1 MKVTIAYRR
10 ETSFGFAES
19 KKDKA
24 KFRINV
30 ENATKEAV
38 SPFQAK
44 LIRIPR
50 KQRREEK
57 RSAFFKDVIRR
68 RLMLKELLENKYLV
82 LDSDLSRMLDDLL
95 EKGVIQ
101 LLEPK
106 RLEDI
111 GRTTDP

>member
-1 MKVTIAYRR
+1 
-10 ETSFGFAES
+10 
-19 KKDKA
+19 
-24 KFRINV
+24 
-30 ENATKEAV
+30 
-38 SPFQAK
+38 
-44 LIRIPR
+44 
-50 KQRREEK
+50 
-57 RSAFFKDVIRR
+57 
-68 RLMLKELLENKYLV
+68 MLKELLENKYLV

>member
-44 LIRIPR
+44 LI
-50 KQRREEK
+50 
-57 RSAFFKDVIRR
+57 
-68 RLMLKELLENKYLV
+68 
-82 LDSDLSRMLDDLL
+82 
-95 EKGVIQ
+95 
-101 LLEPK
+101 
-106 RLEDI
+106 
-111 GRTTDP
+111 